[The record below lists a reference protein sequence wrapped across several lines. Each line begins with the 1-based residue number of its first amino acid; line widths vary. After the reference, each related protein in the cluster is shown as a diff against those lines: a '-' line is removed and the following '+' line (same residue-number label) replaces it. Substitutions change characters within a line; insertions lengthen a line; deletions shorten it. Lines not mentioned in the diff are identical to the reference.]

1 MEMQRKRQ
9 DHFPG
14 MSGIDS
20 SYWSLTNI
28 FYEFPVDLIIITWG
42 DQTSYNL
49 TQTILAKA
57 HAYCCLSASGNI

>member
-20 SYWSLTNI
+20 YWSLTNI
-28 FYEFPVDLIIITWG
+28 FYEFPLDLIIIITSG
-42 DQTSYNL
+42 DQTHYNL
-49 TQTILAKA
+49 S
-57 HAYCCLSASGNI
+57 YSDYVS